1 MTGSRFLA
9 REEPEEAEVDKGG
22 FKENDW
28 YGDDWETCP
37 GLAVVFLGDS
47 KGELGGNLMRIE
59 RS

>member
-28 YGDDWETCP
+28 CGDDWETCP

-47 KGELGGNLMRIE
+47 KGELGG
-59 RS
+59 S